1 MSKILKKVPNI
12 HRRGFLYEKKE
23 KEMEKCTKMK
33 TKVKWDM
40 IFVWLIAIPLI
51 SFSFWYSIYKLAI
64 CLL

>member
-1 MSKILKKVPNI
+1 
-12 HRRGFLYEKKE
+12 
-23 KEMEKCTKMK
+23 MEKCTKMK

-40 IFVWLIAIPLI
+40 IFVWLIAIPLV